1 MKRRIDQPGRDDA
14 VSALSGKLEAFAT
27 GLHDELRSL
36 RGTDALRQAAQAAQ
50 LWRQVSATARQLSQA
65 LAKPLRLDALLPLR
79 RSSACP
85 GGVCPA
91 PSGGGGGGTGG
102 ADGGGGAA
110 GPSAGGSFGS
120 ALTSGLGAAMRAAL
134 SGDFTRALQS
144 MLQSIVRSIA
154 SSVGRAAGGG
164 VGGSLV
170 STLVGTGLSL
180 LLGKLFHKRQ
190 AVQVENTVR
199 AEVLNFPRLSSLDFA
214 ANPASRLFG
223 ARAVA
228 RGPAF
233 AVEVSYRGGAEE
245 LVTAKVAQRLADLN
259 LQQGIG

>member
-1 MKRRIDQPGRDDA
+1 MKRRIDQPARDDA
-14 VSALSGKLEAFAT
+14 VAALGGKLETLTA
-27 GLHDELRSL
+27 GLRDELRSL

-50 LWRQVSATARQLSQA
+50 LWRQASTAARQLSQT
-65 LAKPLRLDALLPLR
+65 LAKPLRLEGLVPARGL
-79 RSSACP
+79 SACP

-91 PSGGGGGGTGG
+91 SSGGGGS
-102 ADGGGGAA
+102 GGGGVGGSG
-110 GPSAGGSFGS
+110 GPSAGG
-120 ALTSGLGAAMRAAL
+120 ALSGALSSGLGAAMRAAL

-154 SSVGRAAGGG
+154 GSVGRAAGGG

-223 ARAVA
+223 ARAVG